1 MGGCQT
7 FSAMPVVPKAA
18 EISVVRYPEVNVET
32 SAELGDS
39 ITSYTIES
47 RYTAGR
53 ILKEV
58 RGSNYLM
65 GIKPILPPQELELL
79 GTYLGFDVYSAS
91 QCSVAVSGNFGA
103 ISPCAYGSYFSIM
116 HDAVRNRWGVSLPDI
131 SGDEYRLE
139 MYETDNPILAE
150 TFEKIDETRPN
161 FRQELIYN
169 GRVDNNVRFIY
180 REIGSGML
188 RDAFTQEVQYDL
200 NESEIVG
207 FRGARVRI
215 VEASNRQI
223 RFVLL
228 SPFDGVPGS

>member
-1 MGGCQT
+1 MVSGVLARSWKSASRLVISLRGIALKYLTPVGLQMVFVLSLLLIMGGCQT

-18 EISVVRYPEVNVET
+18 KISVVRYPEINVET

-39 ITSYTIES
+39 ITSYTIET

-53 ILKEV
+53 ILNEV

-103 ISPCAYGSYFSIM
+103 ISPCAYGSYFSIL

-131 SGDEYRLE
+131 SGDEYSLKDQ
-139 MYETDNPILAE
+139 T
-150 TFEKIDETRPN
+150 
-161 FRQELIYN
+161 
-169 GRVDNNVRFIY
+169 
-180 REIGSGML
+180 
-188 RDAFTQEVQYDL
+188 
-200 NESEIVG
+200 
-207 FRGARVRI
+207 
-215 VEASNRQI
+215 
-223 RFVLL
+223 
-228 SPFDGVPGS
+228 